1 MSEFEPP
8 SLLLRD
14 GGAVVGTPW
23 RIIGELDEHEDIS
36 GIACDADGS
45 GLLVTDE
52 GSLVHRFELQR
63 RKRRLKLSPLTTM
76 LLREGE
82 EADLE
87 GLCCDG
93 TWFYAAGSHA
103 LGRNVP
109 DHQPSRHHLYR
120 LRFAGDRLEHET
132 SHSLEPMLENDRLL
146 AGHFYK
152 RLDSVERGVD
162 IEGLAVRQD
171 RLLIGLR
178 GPALDGE
185 AFVLSVPVEA
195 VFGAKRSRLRTAERY
210 ALPLGEGA
218 GVRDLATVQDGVLIL
233 GEKGLISTNIN
244 DSSPLMPKLYLN
256 DGTTEFGP
264 EVEENEEPEYG
275 HHRKWVDA
283 CKAGFNS
290 PEHLALT
297 SSFDY
302 AGPMTETVLMGNLAI
317 RSYMLRKEN
326 SAGKMEFY
334 ARKKLLWDGENM
346 KITNLEAANQFVGR
360 TYRKGW
366 EM

>member
-132 SHSLEPMLENDRLL
+132 SHALEPMLENDRLL

-233 GEKGLISTNIN
+233 GGPSTDDDRPPFGLWWWN
-244 DSSPLMPKLYLN
+244 
-256 DGTTEFGP
+256 G
-264 EVEENEEPEYG
+264 
-275 HHRKWVDA
+275 
-283 CKAGFNS
+283 
-290 PEHLALT
+290 
-297 SSFDY
+297 
-302 AGPMTETVLMGNLAI
+302 
-317 RSYMLRKEN
+317 
-326 SAGKMEFY
+326 
-334 ARKKLLWDGENM
+334 ARKVVELGTFEVAAPAKAEGLLLLGESAAAFELLVVFDGVPCG
-346 KITNLEAANQFVGR
+346 APHAFAVPR
-360 TYRKGW
+360 PR
-366 EM
+366 